1 MGVRLLLCCVMMGL
15 LTGRIAAQSMA
26 LTSEDPDALIKHLLQ
41 NGYRID
47 RRDGKTVWAT
57 LPSDKAQAMQAAV
70 RTAEAAALSEAASAT
85 TAGAAR
91 GAHVRRAQAALAAAR
106 PFQQAAFD
114 QLQALGLASKF
125 EQSHRWVAAGSPV
138 VLQAPNNCSRVH
150 NCVQQ
155 LHYWSYAVL
164 HLAAGGSL
172 QKQKETAPPGAMQR
186 STVTGLPPELPLLP
200 THTSHHSHPLT
211 NCTLLLL
218 QVLPV

>member
-1 MGVRLLLCCVMMGL
+1 
-15 LTGRIAAQSMA
+15 MA
-26 LTSEDPDALIKHLLQ
+26 LTSEDPDALIKHLVQ

-91 GAHVRRAQAALAAAR
+91 GAHVRRAQAAMAAAR

-125 EQSHRWVAAGSPV
+125 EQSHRWVAAGFPV
-138 VLQAPNNCSRVH
+138 VSQAPMIAAVCTTVSSKCAIGPMQCCTSLLVAVHRSRRKQL
-150 NCVQQ
+150 QQ
-155 LHYWSYAVL
+155 EQCN
-164 HLAAGGSL
+164 AA
-172 QKQKETAPPGAMQR
+172 Q
-186 STVTGLPPELPLLP
+186 
-200 THTSHHSHPLT
+200 
-211 NCTLLLL
+211 
-218 QVLPV
+218 